1 MKYRN
6 KRTGEKHEH
15 KKEMDAY
22 SRLGMRHRNGS
33 NIRHFD
39 RIKLLLKEVWISVP
53 FSDVKMGQM
62 LYYKGEK
69 SG

>member
-1 MKYRN
+1 MN
-6 KRTGEKHEH
+6 T
-15 KKEMDAY
+15 KEMDAY

-53 FSDVKMGQM
+53 FSRPENGA
-62 LYYKGEK
+62 YY
-69 SG
+69 